1 MINTEQTKK
10 KKKRE
15 VKIESAKPRR
25 ENVGKKRKRAMI
37 RLDCPPHMMPVS
49 DLPFLVPQAQ
59 QNFYLIGSG
68 GRQPWP
74 TSGLTLD
81 IFAM

>member
-10 KKKRE
+10 KKKG
-15 VKIESAKPRR
+15 S
-25 ENVGKKRKRAMI
+25 ENRISKASEGKCGKEEKKSDDQI
-37 RLDCPPHMMPVS
+37 RLTSSHDAGFGS
-49 DLPFLVPQAQ
+49 PFFSSQAQ

-81 IFAM
+81 TFAM